1 MTLRYLIPSILIVFF
16 GCTPAIVAQNPPPIA
31 TGVSNT
37 RKTWESADGS
47 FKIDFAA
54 PPTTSVR
61 PTVTSFGPASI
72 HSANLSTLVGHYS
85 VVYLDFPTAI
95 TDKYDLDT
103 RFDLMRD
110 EQAKQ
115 LSARVMLDSEF
126 MFGTYYGRANVFETA
141 METETMR
148 TFIAGPR
155 LFMFL
160 VVTKGRLSVAKSATA
175 AALKKR
181 INGFFDSF
189 EIMKVPEASSQQ
201 VKLPDDFHVTSTNAV
216 FSSAFLGVSLTPPA
230 GWIASAKDESE
241 LLMELGKEEIKRT
254 DGRLAN
260 YISNENTR
268 VLAMYTSSEL
278 SKSLPDA
285 FFFVFAEQTP
295 YPNFTPAAAA
305 ATYEKIYMDR
315 TEKVTKP
322 ITTVQFGGREF
333 AWLETFDSELKL
345 YQRIYFA
352 NVKGIAFEISM
363 LYSKP
368 LDREIMLKTLATIKF
383 SQ

>member
-1 MTLRYLIPSILIVFF
+1 MTFRYLIATILIVLF
-16 GCTPAIVAQNPPPIA
+16 GCVPVTFAQNLPPIV
-31 TGVSNT
+31 TGDENT
-37 RKTWESADGS
+37 RNKWESADGS

-61 PTVTSFGPASI
+61 PTESSFGPSNI
-72 HSANLSTLVGHYS
+72 YSANLSTLFGYYS
-85 VVYLDFPTAI
+85 VLYFDFPTAI

-110 EQAKQ
+110 EQAKR
-115 LSARVMLDSEF
+115 LSARVILDSEF

-141 METETMR
+141 NETVTMR

-155 LFMFL
+155 LFMLL
-160 VVTKGRLSVAKSATA
+160 VVTKGRLSAVNSATA
-175 AALKKR
+175 AAHKKR
-181 INGFFDSF
+181 INGFLDSF
-189 EIMKVPEASSQQ
+189 EITKVPVAKSQQ
-201 VKLPDDFHVTSTNAV
+201 VKLPDDFQVTSTNTS
-216 FSSAFLGVSLTPPA
+216 FSSAYLGVSMTPPA
-230 GWIASAKDESE
+230 GWIASEKNDSE
-241 LLMELGKEEIKRT
+241 LVMAMGKEEIRRT

-260 YISNENTR
+260 YISNDNTR
-268 VLAMYTSSEL
+268 VLAMYTRSEL
-278 SKSLPDA
+278 SKSVPDA
-285 FFFVFAEQTP
+285 FFFVFAEQSP

-305 ATYEKIYMDR
+305 KTYEKIYMDP

-322 ITTVQFGGREF
+322 IAATQFGGREF
-333 AWLETFDSELKL
+333 AWLETFDSESKL

-352 NVKGIAFEISM
+352 NVKGIAFEISL

-368 LDREIMLKTLATIKF
+368 SDRDIMLRALATIKF